1 MLKYQNSPK
10 GKASL
15 PFLRLKALFDYT
27 CKLKK
32 PEYPCGRKPKKR
44 LSARKKMR
52 DEKWNYYYNS
62 Q

>member
-10 GKASL
+10 SKASFL

-52 DEKWNYYYNS
+52 D
-62 Q
+62 

>member
-10 GKASL
+10 SKASFL

-44 LSARKKMR
+44 LSSRKKMR
-52 DEKWNYYYNS
+52 D
-62 Q
+62 